1 MQLLGNFPILESF
14 FFTHYKDFFA
24 DDSKVSKKEQKKIN
38 KQKKKEIKKANKNK
52 GKLPSNIKENRR
64 ENEEFD
70 LN

>member
-1 MQLLGNFPILESF
+1 MDKEITTEDNIDEQFMENEMERLN
-14 FFTHYKDFFA
+14 
-24 DDSKVSKKEQKKIN
+24 KVSKKEQKKID

-64 ENEEFD
+64 ENEEFE